1 MTHPCGLMKIAPLT
15 TGGGVHLDPLG
26 LGLGD
31 QAVAVVNLHLLSL
44 VVLEGGQGVVVDVT
58 VGETTN
64 QGGPAGDLCF
74 V

>member
-1 MTHPCGLMKIAPLT
+1 MRPYESSALT